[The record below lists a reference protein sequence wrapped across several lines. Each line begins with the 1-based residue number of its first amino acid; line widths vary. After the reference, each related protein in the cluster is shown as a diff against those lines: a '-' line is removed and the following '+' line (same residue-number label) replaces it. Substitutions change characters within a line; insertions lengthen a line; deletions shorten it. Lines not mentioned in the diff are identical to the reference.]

1 MNVSLPAVVG
11 ALLAMGGAVLAIRAL
26 LPERPDVVEVL
37 RRSPVAPVTV
47 VQSDRSSPAWAEQ
60 LGARL
65 VKAPAVAA
73 RLPGQDLKLLERTP
87 AELAAKCVAYAVV
100 GLMAPQGFVLL
111 AAAAGTPLPLPV
123 PFALALVCSA
133 FMVFKC
139 IDDVR
144 DEAKALRHEYRY
156 AVISLLERLVLV
168 RSASAGAGGALIQ
181 AASVGDRKPAMQ
193 ISAAL
198 DHARLTGTNGWTA
211 LERLGHDLGVPE
223 LSHPARAL
231 ALAGEERT
239 AINQTL
245 ANQIDLLRT
254 ALHTDRMTRANQAS
268 EQMELPIL
276 AVGLSLVLFMVVPAM
291 VRILNI

>member
-1 MNVSLPAVVG
+1 
-11 ALLAMGGAVLAIRAL
+11 MGGALFAIRTL
-26 LPERPDVVEVL
+26 LPKRPDVVELL

-47 VQSDRSSPAWAEQ
+47 FKSGKSSPAWAEQ

-65 VKAPAVAA
+65 VKSPAVAT
-73 RLPGQDLKLLERTP
+73 RLPSQDLKLLGQTP
-87 AELAAKCVAYAVV
+87 AELAAKCVAFAVL
-100 GLMAPQGFVLL
+100 GLFLPQGSMLL
-111 AAAAGTPLPLPV
+111 AAAAGVGLPLPIPV
-123 PFALALVCSA
+123 GAALVASA

-156 AVISLLERLVLV
+156 AVISLLERLMLV
-168 RSASAGAGGALIQ
+168 RTASAGAAGALIQ
-181 AASVGDRKPAMQ
+181 AASVGDRQPAQQ
-193 ISAAL
+193 IRAAL

-211 LERLGHDLGVPE
+211 LEQLGRDLGIPE

-239 AINQTL
+239 AINNTL
-245 ANQIDLLRT
+245 SNQIDLLRT